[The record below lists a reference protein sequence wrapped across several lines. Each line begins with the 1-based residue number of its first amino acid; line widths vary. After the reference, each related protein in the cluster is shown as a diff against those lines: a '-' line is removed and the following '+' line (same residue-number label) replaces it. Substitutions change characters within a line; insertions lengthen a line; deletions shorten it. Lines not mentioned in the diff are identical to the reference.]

1 MTDYPARNENR
12 LTKGE
17 LAPGEITLPR
27 PGRIATIVAIV
38 FVFALIVLGMAG
50 YVEKWLWM
58 RQLDYIGIFWT
69 VLSVECAMGVLA
81 FAVVFGFLWL
91 NLRRAAKGTA
101 ASLRAARPRGAASST
116 ANDTDTEGLGL
127 GETGEP
133 NAPLARAVGGG
144 AMLATIAKLIS
155 VPVHLRCETT
165 HKPASQSIPADP
177 ASGPLALRHPN
188 GACMKPENEI
198 LDPYGEPTDKA
209 AAELV
214 VVRRVKAGTGARLL
228 GMAMVLVLALGLGFI
243 FVRFQ

>member
-91 NLRRAAKGTA
+91 NLRQAVKGTA
-101 ASLRAARPRGAASST
+101 VSLRAARPRGAASST

-155 VPVHLRCETT
+155 VPVHRPLRNHPQARVPKHPCRPGLRPIGSPPPERRLYET
-165 HKPASQSIPADP
+165 
-177 ASGPLALRHPN
+177 
-188 GACMKPENEI
+188 
-198 LDPYGEPTDKA
+198 
-209 AAELV
+209 
-214 VVRRVKAGTGARLL
+214 
-228 GMAMVLVLALGLGFI
+228 
-243 FVRFQ
+243 